1 MNNGKIFTTNMNKIL
16 ELSKT
21 DKEIFS
27 TQDLAVIWNQQD
39 KRKLYEIIKYYL
51 RTNQLHQITRGIY
64 SIEKLNEKDITENIS
79 LAFKIAQKISPNSY
93 ISLYT
98 ALKYHGL
105 IFQYYESIYS
115 IGERNV
121 EREVFNKKFIY
132 KSIKDDIFRNERAII
147 SKNGYRIASKERA
160 VCDTLYLIP
169 NVGIDDIEALNKKE
183 VEEISKIYRNKSLD
197 KRLKLLFQ

>member
-1 MNNGKIFTTNMNKIL
+1 MNNGKIFTTNMNKML
-16 ELSKT
+16 KLDKT
-21 DKEIFS
+21 DRKIFS
-27 TQDLAVIWNQQD
+27 TQDLAVIWNQPD
-39 KRKLYEIIKYYL
+39 KRKLYETIKYYL
-51 RTNQLHQITRGIY
+51 RTNQLQQITRGIY
-64 SIEKLNEKDITENIS
+64 SLEKLDEKDITKDIT

-105 IFQYYESIYS
+105 IFQYYEDIYS
-115 IGERNV
+115 IGERNM
-121 EREVFNKKFIY
+121 ERGIFNKKFIY
-132 KSIKDDIFRNERAII
+132 KTMKDDIFRNERAII

-169 NVGIDDIEALNKKE
+169 NVGIDNIESLDKKK
-183 VEEISKIYRNKSLD
+183 VEKISKIYGNKSLN

>member
-1 MNNGKIFTTNMNKIL
+1 MNKIL
-16 ELSKT
+16 QLSKT

-27 TQDLAVIWNQQD
+27 TQDLAVIWNQSD
-39 KRKLYEIIKYYL
+39 KKKLYETIKYYL
-51 RTNQLHQITRGIY
+51 RTNQLYQITRGIY
-64 SIEKLNEKDITENIS
+64 SLEKLDEKNITKNIN

-105 IFQYYESIYS
+105 IFQYYEDIYS
-115 IGERNV
+115 IGKRNM

-169 NVGIDDIEALNKKE
+169 NVGIDNIEALGRKK
-183 VEEISKIYRNKSLD
+183 VEEISKIYGNKSLD